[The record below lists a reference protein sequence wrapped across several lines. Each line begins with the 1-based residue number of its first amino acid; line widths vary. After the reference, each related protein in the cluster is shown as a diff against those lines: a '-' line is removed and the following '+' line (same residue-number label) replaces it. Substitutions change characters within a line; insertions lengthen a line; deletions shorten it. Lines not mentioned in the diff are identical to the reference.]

1 MAIRES
7 QTAPNM
13 IAKSSRFSQSDGAS
27 PGRLPIFSGA
37 GTTALKGQNRALI
50 AVEATVY
57 WWRTDQAKS
66 SNSGN
71 KFCVMPAEAV
81 RFRCIGSLTPKY
93 PRRIRVDFAQA
104 LDRLPELTGAELKAL
119 GASLATAI
127 SKKLGVD
134 VAPLNGQSIDLCV
147 GAWDLPAHDENRS
160 GVKIGGNLKL
170 LKGFLDV
177 LA

>member
-27 PGRLPIFSGA
+27 PGRLLIDSGA

-50 AVEATVY
+50 PVEATVY

-93 PRRIRVDFAQA
+93 PRRFRVDLAQA

-134 VAPLNGQSIDLCV
+134 VAPLNGQSIDLEV
-147 GAWDLPAHDENRS
+147 SEGAWD
-160 GVKIGGNLKL
+160 
-170 LKGFLDV
+170 
-177 LA
+177 